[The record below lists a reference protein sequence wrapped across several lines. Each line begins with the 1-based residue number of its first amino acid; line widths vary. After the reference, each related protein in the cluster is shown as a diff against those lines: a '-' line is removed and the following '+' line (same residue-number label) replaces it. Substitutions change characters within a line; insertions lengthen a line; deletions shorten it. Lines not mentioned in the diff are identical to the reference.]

1 MMRIAYIVSRFPKL
15 SETFVYREINE
26 LRRQGAEVICFS
38 IHRPEPEPLP
48 PAAAHFRQETTYL
61 WPPHPARFV
70 FGLLH
75 FASIAPVRFFRT
87 LQLYWRRAPQY
98 FADKKRFVL
107 HVLEGAYLAYL
118 CKRRHIDYIHA
129 HFANGP
135 SSVAM
140 AASELSAIPFGF
152 TCHAQDIYADPL
164 LLDLKIERAQIAL
177 TISECNRNY
186 IREHFPLQTPSNL
199 EVHRVALD
207 LTEFRPRRAA
217 QPHSAA
223 PLIFAI
229 GRLVPK
235 KGFIHLIRACAILAQ
250 QKKAFRCWIV
260 GEGPER
266 ATLQAA
272 IAQAHLQDHVNLL
285 GAQADVKKFLRQA
298 EVYVQ
303 PSVVDNSGD
312 RDGIPTTLMEAMA
325 MQVPVISTNVA
336 GIPELIQHERHGLV
350 VPPADPAA
358 LAHAILRLQADE
370 RLRQALVA
378 NARQHIAQQHNLVVN
393 TKKLLDK
400 IAAVT
405 KKPGLA
411 EFYPQPLSAA
421 TAKRA
426 FENYKNETDRSVT
439 FQIHSKKFKRGVIA
453 EAAN

>member
-1 MMRIAYIVSRFPKL
+1 MIRIAYIVSRFPKL

-26 LRRQGAEVICFS
+26 LRQQGASVVCFS

-48 PAAAHFRQETTYL
+48 TTAAHFRQETTYL
-61 WPPHPARFV
+61 WPPHPVRLV
-70 FGLLH
+70 WGLLH
-75 FASIAPVRFFRT
+75 FASIAPARFLQT
-87 LQLYWRRAPQY
+87 LQLYWHRAPRH
-98 FADKKRFVL
+98 FAGKKRFIL

-177 TISECNRNY
+177 TISEFNRIY
-186 IREHFPLQTPSNL
+186 IRENFSVQTPSNL
-199 EVHRVALD
+199 QVHRVALD

-217 QPHSAA
+217 RADSAP
-223 PLIFAI
+223 PLILTI

-235 KGFIHLIRACAILAQ
+235 KGFIHLIRACEILAQ
-250 QKKAFRCWIV
+250 QQKAFRCWIV
-260 GEGPER
+260 GDGPER
-266 ATLQAA
+266 AALQTA
-272 IAQAHLQDHVNLL
+272 ITQANLQDHVNLL

-298 EVYVQ
+298 DIYVQ

-325 MQVPVISTNVA
+325 MQVPVIATNVA
-336 GIPELIQHERHGLV
+336 GIPELIQHEYHGLV
-350 VPPADPAA
+350 VSPADPAA
-358 LAHAILRLQADE
+358 LAQAILRLQVDE
-370 RLRQALVA
+370 RLRQTLVA
-378 NARQHIAQQHNLVVN
+378 NASQHIAQQHNLVVN
-393 TKKLLDK
+393 TKKLLEK

-405 KKPGLA
+405 KKPVQG
-411 EFYPQPLSAA
+411 EFYSQNLSAV
-421 TAKRA
+421 TAK
-426 FENYKNETDRSVT
+426 
-439 FQIHSKKFKRGVIA
+439 KFTRGIVA
-453 EAAN
+453 EAAP

>member
-26 LRRQGAEVICFS
+26 LRRQGANVLCFS

-70 FGLLH
+70 LSLLH
-75 FASIAPVRFFRT
+75 FASIAPARFLQT
-87 LQLYWRRAPQY
+87 LQLYWRRVPRH
-98 FADKKRFVL
+98 FTGKKRFVL

-118 CKRRHIDYIHA
+118 CKRRRIDYIHA

-177 TISECNRNY
+177 TISDFNRNY
-186 IREHFPLQTPSNL
+186 IREKFSLQTPSNL

-207 LTEFRPRRAA
+207 LTEFRPPRAA
-217 QPHSAA
+217 RANSAS
-223 PLIFAI
+223 PLILTI

-235 KGFIHLIRACAILAQ
+235 KGFIHLIRACEILAQ
-250 QKKAFRCWIV
+250 QQKAFRCWIV
-260 GEGPER
+260 GDGPER
-266 ATLQAA
+266 AALQTA
-272 IAQAHLQDHVNLL
+272 IAQANLQDRVSLL

-325 MQVPVISTNVA
+325 MQVPVIATNVA
-336 GIPELIQHERHGLV
+336 GIPELIQHEYHGLV
-350 VPPADPAA
+350 VSPADPAA
-358 LAHAILRLQADE
+358 LAQAILRLQVDE
-370 RLRQALVA
+370 RLRQTLVA
-378 NARQHIAQQHNLVVN
+378 NASQHIAKQHNLAVN

-400 IAAVT
+400 IAGVT
-405 KKPGLA
+405 KKKIEP
-411 EFYPQPLSAA
+411 EICNQE
-421 TAKRA
+421 TA
-426 FENYKNETDRSVT
+426 SH
-439 FQIHSKKFKRGVIA
+439 FQTSRNLCA
-453 EAAN
+453 LLY